1 MTADEPLRLDR
12 RQRKSR
18 AALQGALL
26 ALIGRKP
33 YAEITIDDVVDA
45 ADVARATFYA
55 HYEDKAALLAA
66 ATQGLI
72 DEMGSEVAAVSWVGA
87 GSDWSFD
94 GSGLR
99 AVLDH
104 VGRNRDLYRLVL
116 SGEGGSSPRRALIET
131 FRQTATRVFVA
142 AQEHGHAPRQPL
154 ERTVSAFVGALLAVI
169 EDWIDGSNRV
179 DAAELSVSFMQ
190 HQAGGLEWA
199 LGFEPGELRYSPAS
213 GQTHA

>member
-1 MTADEPLRLDR
+1 MTAVEPPRLDR

-26 ALIGRKP
+26 TLIGQKP
-33 YAEITIDDVVDA
+33 YADITIDDVVAA

-72 DEMGSEVAAVSWVGA
+72 DEMGSEVTAVSWVGA
-87 GSDWSFD
+87 GSDWRFD

-99 AVLDH
+99 AVLVH
-104 VGRNRDLYRLVL
+104 VTRNRDLYRLVL

-131 FRQTATRVFVA
+131 FRHTATRVFVSA
-142 AQEHGHAPRQPL
+142 EEHGHAARQPL
-154 ERTVSAFVGALLAVI
+154 ERTVSAFVGALLAGI
-169 EDWIDGSNRV
+169 EDWLDSGGQL
-179 DAAELSVSFMQ
+179 DLQELAITFMQ

-199 LGFEPGELRYSPAS
+199 LGFEPGELRYSPS
-213 GQTHA
+213 G